1 MLSFI
6 SGIEK
11 LVCILV
17 LNMHIHIKIILP
29 NLNNQK
35 ILSFILHVARDLVI
49 IVYVYKIR
57 YSLFYVFISY
67 LSIPWYAF
75 LTNHPWFRTR
85 TIYVNFFLFYSDIEH
100 CDMKCMTTHM
110 IPTQRKKNWIVMRSL
125 FYFEVVRVGG

>member
-49 IVYVYKIR
+49 IVYVYKNP
-57 YSLFYVFISY
+57 LFLVLCI
-67 LSIPWYAF
+67 
-75 LTNHPWFRTR
+75 H
-85 TIYVNFFLFYSDIEH
+85 FLFVYTLICIFDKSPLIQNENN
-100 CDMKCMTTHM
+100 
-110 IPTQRKKNWIVMRSL
+110 IR
-125 FYFEVVRVGG
+125 